1 MTRDFYLTKK
11 NSTSRTMFPA
21 TELENGMLIGTNR
34 LPMVIGDE
42 LKDAGFTASDLTS
55 DVDSLPEALA
65 EIVLRVGENRGH
77 LVERRET
84 PEERKAR
91 EKAER
96 DAQNAFLREKG
107 YRWEKRNFYCSGEV
121 GDIVDYWALL
131 DPDGTEVVGKRDG
144 GGRIEEFGYVK
155 GLLRQL
161 GYYGQDAIDE
171 HNARVAEQERVAAER
186 SEAREKV
193 DAYFENATPHTPTP
207 DLEER
212 SLSLISISASS
223 RTRYAI
229 TDKGIWKLIYNGMDG
244 DDWSYN
250 NYSMYMASRYD
261 YDADVAEAIEFLSC

>member
-42 LKDAGFTASDLTS
+42 LKEAGFTASDLST

-65 EIVLRVGENRGH
+65 KIVLRVGDNRGH

-84 PEERKAR
+84 ASERKAR

-96 DAQNAFLREKG
+96 EDQNAFLKSKG
-107 YRWEKRNFYCSGEV
+107 YKWEKRSKYFGGEV
-121 GDIVDYWALL
+121 GEVIDHWYLI
-131 DPDGTEVVGKRDG
+131 DPDGNEVVGKRDAG
-144 GGRIEEFGYVK
+144 NYIEDFGNLK
-155 GLLRQL
+155 GILRNL
-161 GYYGQDAIDE
+161 GYYGQEAINE

-186 SEAREKV
+186 SEARSKI
-193 DAYFENATPHTPTP
+193 DAHFDTKPHTPTP
-207 DLEER
+207 EVAER
-212 SLSLISISASS
+212 SLKLISIDSS
-223 RTRYAI
+223 RTRYAV
-229 TDKGIWKLIYNGMDG
+229 TDEGIWKLVYNGMDG

-250 NYSMYMASRYD
+250 NYSMYIATRYD
-261 YDADVAEAIEFLSC
+261 YDAEVVKVLEFLKS